1 MKCSIEFRDLFMTM
15 PLVIRC
21 NQNAFYAH
29 LLCIQCFH
37 RKSAATT
44 LLMEVYINLHWLPG
58 TGSQS
63 AKIIWDWC
71 WMCVQKKKPNIHIYR
86 WCSIQIYD
94 AQENVSGIERRKLFC
109 DLWYTFLGYIA
120 VISIPYLNV
129 FNSSRL

>member
-1 MKCSIEFRDLFMTM
+1 MKCSIEFRDLFMTA

-71 WMCVQKKKPNIHIYR
+71 WMCVQKKKPNIYSYLQMVFYTNIWCTRKRRWTRKRKVILWFMIHISWLDSSHIYP
-86 WCSIQIYD
+86 
-94 AQENVSGIERRKLFC
+94 L
-109 DLWYTFLGYIA
+109 
-120 VISIPYLNV
+120 P
-129 FNSSRL
+129 